1 MTTSTYKRKFR
12 IELVQHVMMPFCI
25 VTFISLLP
33 ISLDAA
39 SLSGVTLP
47 DKIMIAN
54 KTLHLNGI
62 AVRKVPL
69 LKIRIFVA
77 GLYLESKSR
86 NAHEILDSSQTKK
99 IHVHFL
105 KSISKHKIA
114 SVWADEL
121 SSRCSSPCP
130 YTSGDIN
137 KLGEQ
142 MEDINRGDSLE
153 FIFDRDG
160 LEVIVKGR
168 KKERINHL
176 ALGSG
181 LLAIWI
187 GPKPIDLEVKKE
199 LLTDPETSSTKK

>member
-1 MTTSTYKRKFR
+1 
-12 IELVQHVMMPFCI
+12 
-25 VTFISLLP
+25 
-33 ISLDAA
+33 
-39 SLSGVTLP
+39 
-47 DKIMIAN
+47 
-54 KTLHLNGI
+54 
-62 AVRKVPL
+62 
-69 LKIRIFVA
+69 
-77 GLYLESKSR
+77 
-86 NAHEILDSSQTKK
+86 
-99 IHVHFL
+99 
-105 KSISKHKIA
+105 
-114 SVWADEL
+114 
-121 SSRCSSPCP
+121 
-130 YTSGDIN
+130 
-137 KLGEQ
+137 